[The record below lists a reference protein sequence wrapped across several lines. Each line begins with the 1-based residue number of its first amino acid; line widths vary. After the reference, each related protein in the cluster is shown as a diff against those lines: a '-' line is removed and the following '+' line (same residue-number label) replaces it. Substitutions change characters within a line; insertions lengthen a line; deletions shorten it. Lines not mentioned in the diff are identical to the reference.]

1 MRVSVGA
8 GRRARA
14 QGAKADDLQSALA
27 ELDPQIAQWADD
39 FVFGQVWAVESL
51 THEEQMLVAIVA
63 LAATGRSRQLKNY
76 LHGAVQ
82 YGIDTEKLH
91 EALRML
97 TVYCGFPIAIEALS
111 ELAGVRVSR
120 ERP

>member
-1 MRVSVGA
+1 MSAGA
-8 GRRARA
+8 DRRARA
-14 QGAKADDLQSALA
+14 QGAKADALQNALV
-27 ELDPQIAQWADD
+27 ELDPQMAQWADD

-51 THEEQMLVAIVA
+51 THQEQMLVAIVA
-63 LAATGRSRQLKNY
+63 LAATGRGRQLKNY

-82 YGIDTEKLH
+82 DGIATEKLH

-111 ELAGVRVSR
+111 ELASVRAAG
-120 ERP
+120 ERS